1 MDVPNLNL
9 KLTTEQRAWMDKARK
24 ASGYHVYY
32 QGTGIK
38 QDKYEMQ
45 FPQNVSRDVTLVLA
59 LHYPKATSKFNFE
72 LTSVTKT
79 STNPNYMRYK
89 WPVQEE
95 GGQVTAAVERKFN
108 PTEKWSP
115 AEPSAN
121 RIKEGIRV
129 WKAEL
134 IDRGR
139 EMQYFSDNQPMFK
152 ENQPQPDKLG
162 RLVLESE
169 STVYEFHVVADRPD
183 WVFATNGFYVPETAT
198 LSEGGHVKFRATEFE
213 AGKECYFT
221 MSKSVGDKANEVKCV
236 LPKPTAGGKKEEI
249 FTVVTMYENHV
260 AVQTDTGLKK
270 AIKQSFKTSTFFGVF
285 DMTLVDISF
294 KTGLY

>member
-1 MDVPNLNL
+1 MDGTNPNLT
-9 KLTTEQRAWMDKARK
+9 LTTEQRAWMDKARK

-32 QGTGIK
+32 QGAGIK
-38 QDKYEMQ
+38 KDKYEMQ
-45 FPQNVSRDVTLVLA
+45 FPQNVSRDVTVILA
-59 LHYPKATSKFNFE
+59 LHYPKATSKFHFE
-72 LTSVTKT
+72 LASVTKT

-89 WPVQEE
+89 WPVQGE
-95 GGQVTAAVERKFN
+95 GGQLTAAVERKFN
-108 PTEKWSP
+108 PTEKWSS

-139 EMQYFSDNQPMFK
+139 EMQFFSDNQPMFK

-162 RLVLESE
+162 KLVLESE
-169 STVYEFHVVADRPD
+169 CTVYEFHVVADRPD
-183 WVFATNGFYVPETAT
+183 FVFATVT
-198 LSEGGHVKFRATEFE
+198 RQ
-213 AGKECYFT
+213 CYFT
-221 MSKSVGDKANEVKCV
+221 ISKSAGDKANEVKCV
-236 LPKPTAGGKKEEI
+236 LPKPSTGGKKEEI
-249 FTVVTMYENHV
+249 FTIVTMYENHV

-270 AIKQSFKTSTFFGVF
+270 AIKQSFKTSALFGVF

-294 KTGLY
+294 

>member
-1 MDVPNLNL
+1 MGFEKSKFGGGGILLTSALPQLCSSRDNL
-9 KLTTEQRAWMDKARK
+9 RHDCA
-24 ASGYHVYY
+24 GYHVLSA
-32 QGTGIK
+32 GCS
-38 QDKYEMQ
+38 
-45 FPQNVSRDVTLVLA
+45 PTLA
-59 LHYPKATSKFNFE
+59 
-72 LTSVTKT
+72 
-79 STNPNYMRYK
+79 R
-89 WPVQEE
+89 
-95 GGQVTAAVERKFN
+95 
-108 PTEKWSP
+108 
-115 AEPSAN
+115 
-121 RIKEGIRV
+121 
-129 WKAEL
+129 
-134 IDRGR
+134 
-139 EMQYFSDNQPMFK
+139 YFSDNQPMFK

-162 RLVLESE
+162 KLVLESE

-183 WVFATNGFYVPETAT
+183 WVFATNGFYVPETPT

-221 MSKSVGDKANEVKCV
+221 MSKSAGDKANEVKCV

-270 AIKQSFKTSTFFGVF
+270 AIKHSFKTSALFGVF

>member
-1 MDVPNLNL
+1 N
-9 KLTTEQRAWMDKARK
+9 R
-24 ASGYHVYY
+24 
-32 QGTGIK
+32 
-38 QDKYEMQ
+38 
-45 FPQNVSRDVTLVLA
+45 
-59 LHYPKATSKFNFE
+59 FNFE

-162 RLVLESE
+162 KLVLESE

-183 WVFATNGFYVPETAT
+183 WVFATPLDLRRRA
-198 LSEGGHVKFRATEFE
+198 LSRR
-213 AGKECYFT
+213 CYFT
-221 MSKSVGDKANEVKCV
+221 MSKSAGDKANEVKCV

-249 FTVVTMYENHV
+249 FTVVTMYEDHV

-270 AIKQSFKTSTFFGVF
+270 AIKHSFKTSALFGVF

-294 KTGLY
+294 